1 MNVNLLNVSIF
12 FIYLYVLYNLK
23 FFRIKKFVAGDN
35 FDDRFIRR
43 NLMYMFRM
51 LGE

>member
-1 MNVNLLNVSIF
+1 MNVNLLNVSIL
-12 FIYLYVLYNLK
+12 IYLYVLYNLK